1 MLERGWYA
9 LFLMALTTGMRA
21 GELLALQWKDVDL
34 NRGALQVNRSLTRG
48 KEGWRFDEPK
58 TVKSRRRIKLGPTLV
73 QALQLHRSRQA
84 AQRLRAGIRYE
95 DLDLVFAAENGHPM
109 DRHNLSNRHFKPL
122 LDAAGPSK
130 SIRLHD
136 LRHTYATLLLAAGE
150 HPKIVSEALGHASI
164 QLTLDTYS
172 HVLPDMQQ
180 SAVDKLED
188 MLFS

>member
-1 MLERGWYA
+1 MGGRFAPEW
-9 LFLMALTTGMRA
+9 
-21 GELLALQWKDVDL
+21 VD
-34 NRGALQVNRSLTRG
+34 
-48 KEGWRFDEPK
+48 D
-58 TVKSRRRIKLGPTLV
+58 LGRNM
-73 QALQLHRSRQA
+73 Q
-84 AQRLRAGIRYE
+84 
-95 DLDLVFAAENGHPM
+95 
-109 DRHNLSNRHFKPL
+109 
-122 LDAAGPSK
+122 PSK